1 MYSEISESLKGLG
14 CCTAMYLEILE
25 ALKRALKKYF
35 ARFYSPSGVFPVRYN
50 MPLWT
55 GGENIL
61 CHIADYLRH
70 FLRLID
76 FYLFYWFFHGTA
88 KIKYRINFEGYSGLS
103 FSSSV
108 PWYSLCSFSSILS
121 MAHSTP
127 LVWVCLNSV
136 KLP

>member
-1 MYSEISESLKGLG
+1 MYVFGKVKYSAIIPGVTMYSEISEALKRK
-14 CCTAMYLEILE
+14 YLEILE

-76 FYLFYWFFHGTA
+76 FYLFYWF
-88 KIKYRINFEGYSGLS
+88 
-103 FSSSV
+103 
-108 PWYSLCSFSSILS
+108 
-121 MAHSTP
+121 
-127 LVWVCLNSV
+127 
-136 KLP
+136 LP